1 MAEFKG
7 GCACGAV
14 RYEASADPIFVGLCH
29 CTSCQK
35 LTGSAFLPVV
45 AIPTASMTV
54 TGKTTQFD
62 SSGDS
67 GKATHRNF
75 CPVCGSTVFDSADM
89 MPGVTMLTVGTMDN
103 PDMVKPAMQI
113 YCDSAMPWATVPDVQ
128 AFPKMPG

>member
-35 LTGSAFLPVV
+35 LTGSALLPVV

>member
-14 RYEASADPIFVGLCH
+14 RYEASAEPIFSGLCH

-45 AIPTASMTV
+45 AIPTATLKV
-54 TGKTTQFD
+54 TGTTTQFD
-62 SSGDS
+62 SKGDS
-67 GKATHRNF
+67 GMATHRNF

-89 MPGVTMLTVGTMDN
+89 MADVTMITVGTLDN
-103 PDMVKPAMQI
+103 PDIVKPMMQI
-113 YCDSAMPWATVPDVQ
+113 YCDSALSWSKVPDLQ
-128 AFPKMPG
+128 GFPKMPG